1 MTTYD
6 SKAVAQKLVTILGD
20 LVGTAQIGAPANVG
34 TQLAAYVTMGSQS
47 RSRKATGVGMRLGRF
62 MVMFVYRVDKNETAA
77 EEALMDVVDAF
88 LAALDADLTL
98 GGTAA
103 ALEADSQA
111 ADEPDYQLRAGREF
125 REYPVVVTVTQYGP
139 FEVNP

>member
-1 MTTYD
+1 MIYNSTL
-6 SKAVAQKLVTILGD
+6 VAERLVTILND
-20 LVGTAQIGAPANVG
+20 LVGVAQIGAPAAVG

-62 MVMFVYRVDKNETAA
+62 MVMFVYRVDKNEIAA
-77 EEALMDVVDAF
+77 ETALMAVVDEF
-88 LAALDADLTL
+88 LAELDADLTL
-98 GGTAA
+98 GGAVA